1 MANLEMWLILSALLF
16 SVGVYGVITRRN
28 AVALLLSIELM
39 VNAVNINLA
48 AFGWARGD
56 YTGQMIALFAIAL
69 TVAEVAVGLAILI
82 LLSRTHKSSELD
94 VATELM

>member
-1 MANLEMWLILSALLF
+1 MADLEMWLILSAVLF
-16 SVGVYGVITRRN
+16 SVGLYGVIVRLN
-28 AVALLLSIELM
+28 AIAILLSIELM

-82 LLSRTHKSSELD
+82 QLSRTHKSIELD

>member
-1 MANLEMWLILSALLF
+1 MANLEMWLLLSAALF
-16 SVGVYGVITRRN
+16 AVGLYGVITRRN

-39 VNAVNINLA
+39 VNAVNINFA

-82 LLSRTHKSSELD
+82 QLSRTHKSTELD
-94 VATELM
+94 VATELF

>member
-28 AVALLLSIELM
+28 AVALLLAIELM

-56 YTGQMIALFAIAL
+56 YTGQMIALFAIAM

-82 LLSRTHKSSELD
+82 SLSRTHKSTELD